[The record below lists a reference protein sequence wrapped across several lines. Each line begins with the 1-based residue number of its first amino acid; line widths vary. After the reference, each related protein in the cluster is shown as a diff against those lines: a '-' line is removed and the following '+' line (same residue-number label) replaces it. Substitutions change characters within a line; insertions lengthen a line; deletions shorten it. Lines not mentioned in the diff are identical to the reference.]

1 MVRHLFAKCK
11 NVVVSECALSPEW
24 PGGTDR
30 SRASGWTDGRTAE
43 QRAHAAAAAESRAYE
58 PVCASMEV
66 SRSFCRRVACAFV
79 WSHLLDL
86 ALASERAYRIPQQK
100 FGGGVRH

>member
-30 SRASGWTDGRTAE
+30 SRASGWTDE
-43 QRAHAAAAAESRAYE
+43 QRNSARMQQQQQQSRVHMNQSARRWKSRA
-58 PVCASMEV
+58 ASAGALRAHLFGRICLI
-66 SRSFCRRVACAFV
+66 SHWRV
-79 WSHLLDL
+79 
-86 ALASERAYRIPQQK
+86 RAYRIPQQK
-100 FGGGVRH
+100 FGGVRH